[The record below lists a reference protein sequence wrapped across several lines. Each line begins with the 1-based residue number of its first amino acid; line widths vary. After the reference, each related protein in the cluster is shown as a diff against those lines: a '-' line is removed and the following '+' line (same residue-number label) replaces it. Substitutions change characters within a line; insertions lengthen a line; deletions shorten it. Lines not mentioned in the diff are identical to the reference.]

1 MNIKRSATLFA
12 ILLTVLVTPFVSA
25 EAQPLSDRQIDLIRQ
40 NCTTAQQ
47 TMQRLQRDEAATRV
61 NRGRQYE
68 TTLRLMA
75 SFNGRAAVNKINAPA
90 LSAATSEMEKK
101 FASFRANYI
110 EYDDQI
116 KFVLKL
122 KCSEQPVTFYDEL
135 TLAREARAKV
145 EQDVKAI
152 DTVLDQYQNALTELR
167 AELSG
172 DKEQPS

>member
-1 MNIKRSATLFA
+1 MNIKRSVTLLA
-12 ILLTVLVTPFVSA
+12 ILLTVVAAPFVSA
-25 EAQPLSDRQIDLIRQ
+25 EAQPLSERQIDLIRQ
-40 NCTTAQQ
+40 NCTSAQQ
-47 TMQRLQRDEAATRV
+47 IMQRLQRDEAATRV

-75 SFNGRAAVNKINAPA
+75 SFNSRAAINKINVPA
-90 LSAATSEMEKK
+90 LGAATSEMEKK

-110 EYDDQI
+110 EYDDQL
-116 KFVLKL
+116 KLVLRL

-167 AELSG
+167 AELSS
-172 DKEQPS
+172 KEQSS

>member
-1 MNIKRSATLFA
+1 MNMKRSVTLFA
-12 ILLTVLVTPFVSA
+12 ILLTVVAAPFVSA

-40 NCTTAQQ
+40 NCTSAQQ
-47 TMQRLQRDEAATRV
+47 IMQRLQRDEAAARV

-75 SFNGRAAVNKINAPA
+75 SFNGRAAINNVNAPR

-110 EYDDQI
+110 EYDDQL
-116 KFVLKL
+116 KLVLKL

-152 DTVLDQYQNALTELR
+152 DIVLDQYQNALTELR
-167 AELSG
+167 GQLAG
-172 DKEQPS
+172 DKDQAS